1 MGDDHVCLGAGPSTG
16 DASRMTWLV
25 QPNLVN
31 EPFADPG
38 VFIHFRFGR
47 RALLFDLGDLTLLA
61 PRQLLRVT
69 HCFVSHTHMDHFAGF
84 DRLLR
89 VCLHRSTPLH
99 LIGPTGFADQVEHKL
114 KAYTLNLLDAQSVD
128 FAIVAGEFNGVGF
141 DRVCEFRAREAFR
154 RRDIPAARL
163 SPGVLVEEDEFR
175 IDGALLDHGIPC
187 LAFAFQEKLRVNV
200 WSEGLRRL
208 GLPVG
213 PWLRAAKSAVRQGA
227 PDESQ
232 ISIDGDLSMPL
243 GILRQH
249 ALRIARGQKIAY
261 VVDIA
266 YHDQNIEKVIAL
278 AHDADHLFIEAPF
291 LEIDADIAAQTRHLT
306 ARQAGEMARRAG
318 VARLVTFHFSA
329 RYRNREDE
337 LRREAEA
344 AFHAG
349 RDSRERARSDQRI
362 R

>member
-1 MGDDHVCLGAGPSTG
+1 
-16 DASRMTWLV
+16 MTWLV
-25 QPNLVN
+25 QPGLVN

-38 VFIHFRFGR
+38 LFVDFRFGR
-47 RALLFDLGDLTLLA
+47 RALLFDLGDLTPLS

-69 HCFVSHTHMDHFAGF
+69 HCFVSHTHMDHFSGF

-89 VCLHRSTPLH
+89 VCLHRATPLR
-99 LIGPTGFADQVEHKL
+99 LIGPTGFVDHVEHKL
-114 KAYTLNLLDAQSVD
+114 RAYTLNLLNAQSVD
-128 FAIVAGEFNGVGF
+128 FAIVAAEFNGVGF
-141 DRVCEFRAREAFR
+141 DRACEFRAREAFR
-154 RRDIPAARL
+154 RHDMPAESL
-163 SPGVLVEEDEFR
+163 SPGVLVDEEEFR
-175 IDGALLDHGIPC
+175 IDAAVLDHGIPC
-187 LAFAFQEKLRVNV
+187 LAFSLAEKLRVNV
-200 WSEGLRRL
+200 WSEGLRQL

-213 PWLRAAKSAVRQGA
+213 PWLRAAKTAVRQGA

-232 ISIDGDLSMPL
+232 ISIGGDLSVPL

-249 ALRIARGQKIAY
+249 ALRTARGQKIAY

-266 YHDQNIEKVIAL
+266 YHDQNIGKVIAL
-278 AHDADHLFIEAPF
+278 AHDADQLFIEAPF
-291 LEIDADIAAQTRHLT
+291 LEMDAGIATQTRHLT
-306 ARQAGEMARRAG
+306 ARQAGEIARRAG

-362 R
+362 S